1 MSSPRWKS
9 QLPPR
14 SGLQEC
20 LLSGDQVSP
29 PPSCRK
35 ADVRKVSQESGP
47 LTQLAPPLRPS
58 LTPPPPTL
66 CPPHPRGAGRA
77 AGFAPANVDPVDSVD
92 PVFQFTPA
100 RDSR

>member
-1 MSSPRWKS
+1 MPKNGLSKGLPRVRTGHAA
-9 QLPPR
+9 R
-14 SGLQEC
+14 S
-20 LLSGDQVSP
+20 
-29 PPSCRK
+29 
-35 ADVRKVSQESGP
+35 
-47 LTQLAPPLRPS
+47 PLRPK

-66 CPPHPRGAGRA
+66 RPPHSRGAARA